1 MQILESGKVRNYTK
15 IEKIQEKQ
23 RKCSQNLRISKKSC
37 TFAAKFEKL
46 MEITFEKEY
55 LSELYYTG
63 KSTDKKHRFQPNI
76 VKRYVRTIDILEAVN
91 SVEDLYR
98 FHALHYEVLVG
109 DKKGLESV
117 RVGDQYRIEFQ
128 SKKIVGETIITICNI
143 IELTNH
149 YQ

>member
-1 MQILESGKVRNYTK
+1 MEIV
-15 IEKIQEKQ
+15 
-23 RKCSQNLRISKKSC
+23 
-37 TFAAKFEKL
+37 FEKD
-46 MEITFEKEY
+46 Y
-55 LSELYYTG
+55 LIDLYYKG
-63 KSTDKKHRFQPNI
+63 KSSDKKHRFQPDI
-76 VKRYVRTIDILEAVN
+76 VKRYVRTIDIMEAVN

-128 SKKIVGETIITICNI
+128 SKKVESETTLTICNI
-143 IELTNH
+143 IELKNH

>member
-1 MQILESGKVRNYTK
+1 
-15 IEKIQEKQ
+15 
-23 RKCSQNLRISKKSC
+23 
-37 TFAAKFEKL
+37 
-46 MEITFEKEY
+46 MEIVFKKEY
-55 LSELYYTG
+55 LSDLYYKG
-63 KSTDKKHRFQPNI
+63 KCSDKKHRFQPDI
-76 VKRYVRTIDILEAVN
+76 VRRYIRAIDIMEAVN
-91 SVEDLYR
+91 GIEDLYR

-128 SKKIVGETIITICNI
+128 SQKIEGETTITICNI